1 MSVSSAGPLP
11 PLSSVMA
18 DLSPERDRAL
28 RTARALIDLG
38 HDKQSVLANP
48 AIPTEHR
55 DWVAAEINEEANR
68 TLERARVIAGPDAD
82 DRWLSG
88 IDRSDWYYWKT
99 LRTYLLIEKNRS
111 PEVLASLDD
120 ASDQVLRRLKPP
132 TQAEFDVRGLVLGYV
147 QSGKTANFTA
157 LIAKAADVGYRLVVV
172 FSGIDKGL
180 RRQTQLRLNRELTGY
195 PHNPKGAVRFP
206 PVGKQ
211 WHQFSTDDL
220 DGDFHPGRANAA
232 ALQGSQPVLIV
243 VKKNGA
249 VLRRLRTW
257 FLSATE
263 DVRRNLPALFID
275 DEADQASVDTR
286 GSYQTEGEFDPT
298 DPEYEPPAVING
310 LIRELVQIF
319 SRRAYVAYTA
329 TPFANI
335 LIPHDTYD
343 GKAGEDLYPKDFFI
357 DLPKPT
363 GYFGTEEFF
372 GRFDP
377 ATDEDIKGL
386 NVLRKVPDE
395 QVAALMQNN
404 ELVPTLEQAI
414 VAFAL
419 GGAARAVRGKAQ
431 DPCTMLVHTSQ
442 KIADQGPTKRL
453 VEQRFREIR
462 DEWRYDRK
470 GGIRERFRSLWETD
484 FVRTSESVS
493 GAPVH
498 TFQEVEEA
506 IGPFL
511 DAVSVREINSD
522 KGEVLDYELEPNLK
536 AIAIG
541 GNKLSRGLT
550 LEGLL
555 VSYFA
560 RRSPQYDTLLQMCRW
575 YGYRGGYQ
583 DLTRIYTTGTLAGW
597 FADLALVEHRLRQ
610 DIEQYEH
617 VPGLRPYDV
626 GVRILQ
632 HPSMQV
638 TSALKSRFTTSTRIS
653 QSYSGSLE
661 QTFKFPL
668 NNPERLAVLAESN
681 RLAATRFLGKLGTP
695 SAQESVGPI
704 WSDVKAAEVVDFL
717 RAYGVD
723 PEVGGLAPELMAAWI
738 ERQNV
743 EGDLVNWT
751 VVIRGRDKE
760 SKPLGAAS
768 WLPPSAGKAWNISR
782 TRIAGSNSL
791 GVITTP
797 GDEEFG
803 LTKEELDRA
812 RQKLASGE
820 VKDRNVAAR
829 RSRHSSCALLLLY
842 PISRYS
848 GHEDGGPRGSR
859 EKLFE
864 DPKGPLARDLIGLAV
879 SFPPTK
885 KAGPAEAYL
894 EGTAKWQP
902 VLG

>member
-1 MSVSSAGPLP
+1 
-11 PLSSVMA
+11 MA
-18 DLSPERDRAL
+18 DLTPDQDQAL

-38 HDKQSVLANP
+38 HPPENAIANP
-48 AIPTEHR
+48 IIPAGLRE
-55 DWVAAEINEEANR
+55 WVATKIQEESNR
-68 TLERARVIAGPDAD
+68 TYERARVIAGPDAD
-82 DRWLSG
+82 DNWLSG
-88 IDRSDWYYWKT
+88 LDRSEWYYWKT
-99 LRTYLLIEKNRS
+99 LRTYLLVEKNRS
-111 PEVLASLDD
+111 KDVVASLDD
-120 ASDQVLRRLKPP
+120 ISDQVLRHLKPP
-132 TQAEFDVRGLVLGYV
+132 TQSEFDVRGLVLGYV

-157 LIAKAADVGYRLVVV
+157 LIAKAADVGYRLIVV

-195 PHNPKGAVRFP
+195 PNNPKGAVRFP

-211 WHQFSTDDL
+211 WHQFSSDNL

-257 FLSATE
+257 FKSSTE
-263 DVRRNLPALFID
+263 DVRRNLPTLFID

-298 DPEYEPPAVING
+298 DPDYEPPAVING
-310 LIRELVQIF
+310 LIRELVQVF

-357 DLPKPT
+357 DLPKPA

-377 ATDEDIKGL
+377 ATDEEVKGI
-386 NVLRKVPDE
+386 NVLRTVPDE

-404 ELVPTLEQAI
+404 ELVATLEQAI
-414 VAFAL
+414 MAFGL
-419 GGAARAVRGKAQ
+419 GGAARALRGNASE
-431 DPCTMLVHTSQ
+431 PCTMLVHTSQ

-453 VEQRFREIR
+453 VEQRFRELR

-470 GGIRERFRSLWETD
+470 GGINERFKKLWETD
-484 FVRTSESVS
+484 FMPTSKSVA

-498 TFQEVEEA
+498 SFAEIEGA

-522 KGEVLDYELEPNLK
+522 KGEVLDYELEPSLK

-560 RRSPQYDTLLQMCRW
+560 RKSPQYDTLLQMCRW
-575 YGYRGGYQ
+575 YGYRGSYQ

-610 DIEQYEH
+610 DIEQYEK
-617 VPGLRPYDV
+617 VPGLTPYDV

-668 NNPERLAVLAESN
+668 NSPERLAVLAEKN
-681 RLAATRFLGKLGTP
+681 RQAATKFLAQLGAPTTK
-695 SAQESVGPI
+695 ETVGPL
-704 WSDVKAAEVVDFL
+704 WADVTAAQVVAFL
-717 RAYGVD
+717 RSYGVD
-723 PEVGGLAPELMAAWI
+723 PEVGGLAPELMAGWI

-751 VVIRGRDKE
+751 VVVRGRDKE
-760 SKPLGAAS
+760 GKELGAAN
-768 WLPPSAGKAWNISR
+768 WLPPAAGKAWNLSR

-803 LTKEELDRA
+803 LTPEELEQA
-812 RQKLASGE
+812 RQKISTGA

-829 RSRHSSCALLLLY
+829 RSRRSSCGLLLLY
-842 PISRYS
+842 PISRFS
-848 GHEDGGPRGSR
+848 IHDDGGPQGTRD
-859 EKLFE
+859 KLFS
-864 DPKGPLARDLIGLAV
+864 DPYDGQACDLIGLAV
-879 SFPPTK
+879 SFPVTK
-885 KAGPAEAYL
+885 KAGPSEAYL
-894 EGTAKWQP
+894 EGTARWQP

>member
-1 MSVSSAGPLP
+1 MSE
-11 PLSSVMA
+11 LSSEQ
-18 DLSPERDRAL
+18 DKAL
-28 RTARALIDLG
+28 RTAWALMDLG
-38 HDKQSVLANP
+38 HPRESVLANP
-48 AIPTEHR
+48 AIPEPLR
-55 DWVAAEINEEANR
+55 AWVAAQIGEEPNR
-68 TLERARVIAGPDAD
+68 TLERARVIAGPESDGN
-82 DRWLSG
+82 WLTGS
-88 IDRSDWYYWKT
+88 DRSEWYYWKT
-99 LRTYLLIEKNRS
+99 LRTYLLVEKNRS
-111 PEVLASLDD
+111 KDVVASLDD
-120 ASDQVLRRLKPP
+120 ASDQVLRCLKPP
-132 TQAEFDVRGLVLGYV
+132 TQSEFDVRGLVLGYV

-157 LIAKAADVGYRLVVV
+157 LIAKAADVGYRLIVV

-195 PHNPKGAVRFP
+195 SNNPKGAVRFP

-257 FLSATE
+257 FLSSTE

-286 GSYQTEGEFDPT
+286 GSYQTEGAFDPT
-298 DPEYEPPAVING
+298 DPDYEPPAVING
-310 LIRELVQIF
+310 LIRELVQVF

-335 LIPHDTYD
+335 LIPHDSYD
-343 GKAGEDLYPKDFFI
+343 SKAGEDLYPKDFLI
-357 DLPKPT
+357 DLPKPV

-377 ATDEDIKGL
+377 TTDEEVKGL
-386 NVLRKVPDE
+386 NVLRIVPDE

-404 ELVPTLEQAI
+404 ELVLTLEQAI

-419 GGAARAVRGKAQ
+419 GGAARALRGKANE
-431 DPCTMLVHTSQ
+431 PCTMLVHTSQ

-453 VEQRFREIR
+453 VEQRFRELR
-462 DEWRYDRK
+462 DEWRYDRH
-470 GGIRERFRSLWETD
+470 GGIKERFKALWESD
-484 FVRTSESVS
+484 FVPTSNSVT
-493 GAPVH
+493 GAPAH
-498 TFQEVEEA
+498 SFADIEGA

-522 KGEVLDYELEPNLK
+522 KGEVLDYELEPSLK

-560 RRSPQYDTLLQMCRW
+560 RKSPQYDTLLQMCRW

-610 DIEQYEH
+610 DIEQYEK
-617 VPGLRPYDV
+617 VPGLTPFDV

-638 TSALKSRFTTSTRIS
+638 TSALKSRFTNSTRIS

-668 NNPERLAVLAESN
+668 NHSERLAVLAEMN
-681 RLAATRFLGKLGTP
+681 RLATTKFLTQLGAPTATE
-695 SAQESVGPI
+695 AVGPL
-704 WSDVKAAEVVDFL
+704 WSDVTAAQVVGFL
-717 RAYGVD
+717 RSYRVD
-723 PEVGGLAPELMAAWI
+723 SEVGGLAPELMAAWI

-751 VVIRGRDKE
+751 VVVRGRDKE
-760 SKPLGAAS
+760 GKKLGAAN
-768 WLPPSAGKAWNISR
+768 WLPPSAGKAWNLSR

-797 GDEEFG
+797 GDEEYG
-803 LTKEELDRA
+803 LTAEELEQA
-812 RQKLASGE
+812 KQKIASGM

-829 RSRHSSCALLLLY
+829 RSRRSSCGLLLLY
-842 PISRYS
+842 PISRFS
-848 GHEDGGPRGSR
+848 GHDDAAPKGVRQ
-859 EKLFE
+859 KLFAE
-864 DPKGPLARDLIGLAV
+864 PNDGLACDLIGLAV
-879 SFPPTK
+879 SFPVTK
-885 KAGPAEAYL
+885 KAGPSEAYL
-894 EGTAKWQP
+894 EGTARWQP

>member
-1 MSVSSAGPLP
+1 MPE
-11 PLSSVMA
+11 
-18 DLSPERDRAL
+18 LSPEQEKAL
-28 RTARALIDLG
+28 RTARVLLDLG
-38 HDKQSVLANP
+38 YSLESVLGNP
-48 AIPTEHR
+48 LIPEGLQ
-55 DWVAAEINEEANR
+55 DWVAAQIGEEANR
-68 TLERARVIAGPDAD
+68 TFERARVIAAPDD
-82 DRWLSG
+82 VGNWLAG
-88 IDRSDWYYWKT
+88 LDRSNWYYWKT
-99 LRTYLLIEKNRS
+99 LRAYLLGVKNR
-111 PEVLASLDD
+111 PKDVVASLDD
-120 ASDQVLRRLKPP
+120 ASDQVLRKLKPP
-132 TQAEFDVRGLVLGYV
+132 STPKFDVRGLVLGYV

-157 LIAKAADVGYRLVVV
+157 LIAKAVDAGYRLVVV
-172 FSGIDKGL
+172 LSGIDKGL

-195 PHNPKGAVRFP
+195 PHNPNGAVRFP

-211 WHQFSTDDL
+211 WHQFTTDDL

-249 VLRRLRTW
+249 VLRRLRKW
-257 FLSATE
+257 FLSAPE
-263 DVRRNLPALFID
+263 DVCRDLPSLFID

-286 GSYQTEGEFDPT
+286 GSYQTEGEYDPT
-298 DPEYEPPAVING
+298 DPDYEPPAVING
-310 LIRELVQIF
+310 LIRELIKVF
-319 SRRAYVAYTA
+319 SRRAYVGYTA

-335 LIPHDTYD
+335 LIPHDIYD

-357 DLPKPT
+357 DLPKPA

-377 ATDEDIKGL
+377 ANDEEVKGL
-386 NVLRKVPDE
+386 DILRPVPDE
-395 QVAALMQNN
+395 QVLALMQNT
-404 ELVPTLEQAI
+404 ELVPTLEEATM
-414 VAFAL
+414 AFVL
-419 GGAARAVRGKAQ
+419 GGAARALRGKP
-431 DPCTMLVHTSQ
+431 DEPCTMLVHTSQ

-462 DEWRYDRK
+462 DEWRYDRN
-470 GGIRERFRSLWETD
+470 GGIREQFKALWDAD
-484 FVRTSESVS
+484 FVKTSQSVS

-498 TFQEVEEA
+498 TFQDIERF

-522 KGEVLDYELEPNLK
+522 AGEVLDYELEPKLK

-575 YGYRGGYQ
+575 YGYRRGYE
-583 DLTRIYTTGTLAGW
+583 DVTRIYTTGTLAGW

-610 DIEQYEH
+610 DIQMYEH

-632 HPSMQV
+632 HPTMQV
-638 TSALKSRFTTSTRIS
+638 TSALKSRFTISTQVT
-653 QSYSGSLE
+653 QSYRGTLE
-661 QTFKFPL
+661 QTLKFPL
-668 NNPERLAVLAESN
+668 NNPERLALLSERNRQASGTFLAGLGAPSSTTPFGPLWSEIS
-681 RLAATRFLGKLGTP
+681 AA
-695 SAQESVGPI
+695 
-704 WSDVKAAEVVDFL
+704 DVIAYL
-717 RAYGVD
+717 RSFTVD
-723 PEVGGLAPELMAAWI
+723 PDVGGLSPELMASWI

-743 EGDLVNWT
+743 EGDLVNWI
-751 VVIRGRDKE
+751 VVVRGREKE
-760 SKPLGAAS
+760 NRKLGAAN
-768 WLPPSAGKAWNISR
+768 WIPTAAGTVWNVAR

-803 LTKEELDRA
+803 LTPDELEKA
-812 RQKLASGE
+812 HQKLASGE

-829 RSRHSSCALLLLY
+829 RSRPSSCGLLLLY
-842 PISRYS
+842 PISRFS
-848 GHEDGGPRGSR
+848 GHDESGTGRSR
-859 EKLFE
+859 EPLFA
-864 DPKGPLARDLIGLAV
+864 DPRGPLASDLIGLAV
-879 SFPPTK
+879 SFPLTK
-885 KAGPAEAYL
+885 TAGLSEAYM
-894 EGTAKWQP
+894 EGTARWQP
-902 VLG
+902 VLE

>member
-1 MSVSSAGPLP
+1 
-11 PLSSVMA
+11 MA
-18 DLSPERDRAL
+18 DLSPEQDQAL

-38 HDKQSVLANP
+38 HPRESVLENP
-48 AIPTEHR
+48 AIPEPLR
-55 DWVAAEINEEANR
+55 EWVAEKIGEETNQ
-68 TLERARVIAGPDAD
+68 TYERARVIAGPEAD
-82 DRWLSG
+82 DNWLSG

-99 LRTYLLIEKNRS
+99 LRTYLLVEKNRS
-111 PEVLASLDD
+111 RDVVASLDE

-132 TQAEFDVRGLVLGYV
+132 TQAEFNVRGLVLGYV

-157 LIAKAADVGYRLVVV
+157 LIAKAVDVGYRLVVV

-195 PHNPKGAVRFP
+195 PHNPRGAVRFP

-257 FLSATE
+257 FLSSTE

-286 GSYQTEGEFDPT
+286 GSYQTEGAFDPA
-298 DPEYEPPAVING
+298 DPDYEPPAVING
-310 LIRELVQIF
+310 LIRELLQVF
-319 SRRAYVAYTA
+319 SRTAYVAYTA

-335 LIPHDTYD
+335 LIPHDTYA
-343 GKAGEDLYPKDFFI
+343 GKAGDDLYPKDFFI
-357 DLPKPT
+357 DLPKPA

-377 ATDEDIKGL
+377 ATDEEVNGL
-386 NVLRKVPDE
+386 NVLRRVPDE

-404 ELVPTLEQAI
+404 ELVPSLEQAM

-419 GGAARAVRGKAQ
+419 GGAARAVRGKGNE
-431 DPCTMLVHTSQ
+431 PCTMLVHTSQ
-442 KIADQGPTKRL
+442 RIAEQGPTKQL
-453 VEQRFREIR
+453 VEQRFRELR

-470 GGIRERFRSLWETD
+470 GGITERFKNLWESD
-484 FVRTSESVS
+484 FVPTSQGIA

-498 TFQEVEEA
+498 SFDEIEGS

-522 KGEVLDYELEPNLK
+522 KGEVLDYELEPSLK

-597 FADLALVEHRLRQ
+597 FTDLALVEHRLRQ

-668 NNPERLAVLAESN
+668 NNPTRLAVLCEAN
-681 RLAATRFLGKLGTP
+681 RQAAMGFLNKLKDPTHR
-695 SAQESVGPI
+695 ESVGPL
-704 WSDVKAAEVVDFL
+704 WNEVSAAHVVEFL
-717 RAYGVD
+717 RSYEVD
-723 PEVGGLAPELMAAWI
+723 REVGGLSPELMAAWI
-738 ERQNV
+738 ERQNI
-743 EGDLVNWT
+743 EGDLVDWT
-751 VVIRGRDKE
+751 VIVRGRDKE
-760 SKPLGAAS
+760 NKKLGAAN
-768 WLPPSAGKAWNISR
+768 WLPTAAGVAWNLSR

-797 GDEEFG
+797 GDEEYG
-803 LTKEELDRA
+803 LTPGELEQA
-812 RQKLASGE
+812 KQKVASGA

-829 RSRHSSCALLLLY
+829 RSRRSSCALLLLY

-848 GHEDGGPRGSR
+848 GYDLDKAEGLR
-859 EKLFE
+859 ERLFQ
-864 DPKGPLARDLIGLAV
+864 DPDAPEACDLIGLAV